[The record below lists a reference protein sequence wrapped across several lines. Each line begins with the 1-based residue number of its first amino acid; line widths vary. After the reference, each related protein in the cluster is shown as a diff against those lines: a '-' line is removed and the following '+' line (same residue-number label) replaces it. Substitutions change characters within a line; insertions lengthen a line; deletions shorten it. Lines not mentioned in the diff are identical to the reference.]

1 MWIKRKDCCFH
12 TGSNLCGGF
21 PKMKTTLAAMLLVVL
36 SAAACSKANADFDPK
51 AIEAKYGLTGGFL
64 EQIPTEQGN
73 IEATVIPTTM
83 NGKRVE
89 LVIPHQQVGDHQVY
103 MRDGIVITPLELS
116 DPNMSKDQFV
126 QSQASAPAP
135 APVSEAPRAYAPPPA
150 APARAPAHTAAPQK
164 RSFAKQALIVG
175 GAAGAGAG
183 IGALAGGGKG
193 AGIGAISG
201 GAAGLVYD
209 LLTKNK
215 K

>member
-1 MWIKRKDCCFH
+1 
-12 TGSNLCGGF
+12 
-21 PKMKTTLAAMLLVVL
+21 MKATLAAMLLVVL
-36 SAAACSKANADFDPK
+36 SAAACSKANADVDPK
-51 AIEAKYGLTGGFL
+51 AIEAKYGLSGGFI
-64 EQIPTEQGN
+64 EQIPTEQGSV
-73 IEATVIPTTM
+73 EATVIPTTM

-103 MRDGIVITPLELS
+103 MRDGIVMTPLELS
-116 DPNMSKDQFV
+116 DPNMSKDHFV
-126 QSQASAPAP
+126 QSQASAPEP

-150 APARAPAHTAAPQK
+150 PASAPAPAHTAASQK

>member
-1 MWIKRKDCCFH
+1 
-12 TGSNLCGGF
+12 
-21 PKMKTTLAAMLLVVL
+21 MKATLAALLFVVL
-36 SAAACSKANADFDPK
+36 AAAACTKASAEVDPK
-51 AIEAKYGLTGGFL
+51 AIEAKYGLSGGFV
-64 EQIPTEQGN
+64 EQIPTDQGN
-73 IEATVIPTTM
+73 VEATVIPTTM
-83 NGKRVE
+83 NGKKVE
-89 LVIPHQQVGDHQVY
+89 LVIPHHQVGDHQIY
-103 MRDGIVITPLELS
+103 MRDGIVMTPLELS

-135 APVSEAPRAYAPPPA
+135 APVAAPAYAP
-150 APARAPAHTAAPQK
+150 APARAPAPAPAHTATPQK

-193 AGIGAISG
+193 AAIGAGAG

-209 LLTKNK
+209 LLTKDK